1 MKFINVI
8 LLIIFVA
15 LAIFAALNWAA
26 IVTPIPL
33 SLLFTDMDAPL
44 GLILLS
50 VTGILALLFLGFVVY
65 MQSSTILLRKRLNSE
80 LAAQRELAD
89 KAEASRFTEL
99 RAYLETE
106 LEQLKTQSTETNQQ
120 VEARLAETEAAIKAT
135 VEETGRTL
143 SAYIGELEDRLEK
156 K

>member
-1 MKFINVI
+1 MKFLNVV
-8 LLIIFVA
+8 LLIILVA
-15 LAIFAALNWAA
+15 LVIFAALNWSA

-33 SLLFTDMDAPL
+33 SLLFTSMDAPL

-50 VTGILALLFLGFVVY
+50 VTGILVLLFLSFVVY

-99 RAYLETE
+99 RTYLATE
-106 LEQLKTQSTETNQQ
+106 LQSLKTQNTEVHQQ
-120 VEARLAETEAAIKAT
+120 VEARVAQTEAAVKVV

-143 SAYIGELEDRLEK
+143 SAYIGELEDRLDK

>member
-1 MKFINVI
+1 MKFLNVL
-8 LLIIFVA
+8 LLIILVT
-15 LAIFAALNWAA
+15 LAIFAARNWGA
-26 IVTPIPL
+26 ITAPTSL
-33 SLLFTDMDAPL
+33 SLLVTDIQAPL

-65 MQSSTILLRKRLNSE
+65 MQSSTIMLRQRLARE
-80 LAAQRELAD
+80 LETQRALAD
-89 KAEASRFTEL
+89 KAEVSRFTEL
-99 RAYLETE
+99 RTYLETE
-106 LEQLKTQSTETNQQ
+106 LQLLNTRNTQIHQQMET
-120 VEARLAETEAAIKAT
+120 RLAESEMAVKAV